1 MVDRR
6 AAIGELGEEIAARH
20 LRESGM
26 RIVGRR
32 VRLRRGELD
41 IVARDGEEWVF
52 VEVKTRTSDVMGDAA
67 SGMTLKKARSM
78 TRAVVEY
85 LHKNGLEDAPVRCD
99 LVTVDFDADG
109 GHRLE
114 HHPASIPMI

>member
-1 MVDRR
+1 M
-6 AAIGELGEEIAARH
+6 GELGEELAAAH
-20 LRESGM
+20 LRKAGM

-52 VEVKTRTSDVMGDAA
+52 VEVKARSSDVMGDAA
-67 SGMTLKKARSM
+67 SGLTMKKARSM

-85 LHKNGLEDAPVRCD
+85 LHRHGLEDAPVRCD
-99 LVTVDFDADG
+99 LVTVDFDSGG

-114 HHPASIPMI
+114 HHPASIPMMR